1 MRDVAA
7 LAKVSIKTVSR
18 VVNGEAGV
26 SPRLQR
32 RVLAASERLSY
43 QHNLTASNLRRSNGR
58 SATIGVVL
66 EDVAN
71 PFSSALHRSIEDV
84 AVRRG
89 VLVLAGS
96 SDEDEERERK
106 LVSAFASRRVD
117 GLIIQPSSHDH
128 SYLLVER
135 RAGTAIVF
143 VDRPPA
149 FFDADTVLTDN
160 AAGVRRGVRHLIA
173 HGHRRIGYLGDMHTI
188 ATAADRHRGYVDEL
202 ANQKVELEERL
213 VRLDLRGIEKS
224 EAAATELL
232 KLSQPPTALFTGQN
246 LITIGAFRA
255 LRRMDLHRRVAL
267 IGFDDILLA
276 DLLEPGITV
285 IAQDPTA
292 IGRAAAQVLF
302 RRLDGDRAPSEHQI
316 VLTRL
321 IARGSGEIAP

>member
-18 VVNGEAGV
+18 VVNAEAGV
-26 SPRLQR
+26 SPSLVR
-32 RVLAASERLSY
+32 RVMAAAERLDY
-43 QHNLTASNLRRSNGR
+43 RHNMTASSLRRSNGR

-84 AVRRG
+84 AVLRG

-96 SDEDEERERK
+96 SDEDEVREQQ

-128 SYLLVER
+128 SYLQAER
-135 RAGTAIVF
+135 KAGTAVVF
-143 VDRPPA
+143 VDRPPS
-149 FFDADTVLTDN
+149 FLDADTVLTDN
-160 AAGVRRGVRHLIA
+160 AAGVRRGVRHLVE
-173 HGHRRIGYLGDMHTI
+173 HGHRRIGYLGDLHTI
-188 ATAADRHRGYVDEL
+188 MTASERHRGYVEEL
-202 ANQKVELEERL
+202 AASRIELDESL
-213 VRLDLRGIEKS
+213 VRLDLRGIEKA
-224 EAAATELL
+224 ERATLEMLGGPR
-232 KLSQPPTALFTGQN
+232 PPTALFAGQN
-246 LITIGAFRA
+246 LVTIGAFRA
-255 LRRMDLHRRVAL
+255 LRKLRLHQRIAL

-292 IGRAAAQVLF
+292 IGRTAAEVLF
-302 RRLDGDRAPSEHQI
+302 RRLDGPRSPTEHHVVRTTMI
-316 VLTRL
+316 K
-321 IARGSGEIAP
+321 RGSGEIPP